1 MFSSFLN
8 LQKHLNRGCVWGA
21 FVAGEE
27 VWAAQIFFFFLM
39 VESTYS
45 LRNIFFLFSPPFFF
59 FLSLHM
65 LSVVITVRVP
75 ENSGRS
81 VVIISF
87 LGFCHS
93 DRKGAFSG
101 SVRTGSGS

>member
-1 MFSSFLN
+1 MWTARIFF
-8 LQKHLNRGCVWGA
+8 
-21 FVAGEE
+21 
-27 VWAAQIFFFFLM
+27 FFFFLM

-45 LRNIFFLFSPPFFF
+45 LRNIFFLFSPLF

-65 LSVVITVRVP
+65 LSVVITVCVP

-81 VVIISF
+81 VAIISF

-101 SVRTGSGS
+101 SVRTGSGR